1 MHCLGRL
8 FWFIKLIKSSKWS
21 SCLSTK
27 KQQEIK
33 RIKRM
38 EKENG
43 RQKKNERKGKGVK
56 REKTADY
63 KSEWKQEW
71 KWVLTIYKAKQTR
84 GIRKGPRGTSKAI
97 NEKRRRKRVWNNT
110 WILHFERE
118 KQGGAWKNW
127 EIWENKKWG
136 EQRSWLRPWCRPES
150 AQT

>member
-1 MHCLGRL
+1 M

-63 KSEWKQEW
+63 KSE
-71 KWVLTIYKAKQTR
+71 
-84 GIRKGPRGTSKAI
+84 
-97 NEKRRRKRVWNNT
+97 
-110 WILHFERE
+110 
-118 KQGGAWKNW
+118 
-127 EIWENKKWG
+127 
-136 EQRSWLRPWCRPES
+136 
-150 AQT
+150 